1 MERGGM
7 RVNVKGAIGEK
18 TTCALCSGY
27 FIYYFSHWHSWIIDD
42 HVDVNWHYDTAD
54 CNK

>member
-7 RVNVKGAIGEK
+7 SKYERGYWGEDDVW
-18 TTCALCSGY
+18 SRN
-27 FIYYFSHWHSWIIDD
+27 FIYYFSHWHHWTIDD
-42 HVDVNWHYDTAD
+42 HVDVNCHYDTAD